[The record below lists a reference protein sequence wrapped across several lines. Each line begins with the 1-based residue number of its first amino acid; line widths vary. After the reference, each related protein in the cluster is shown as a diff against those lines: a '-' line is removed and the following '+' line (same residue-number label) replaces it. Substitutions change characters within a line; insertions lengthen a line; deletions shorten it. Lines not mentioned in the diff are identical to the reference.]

1 LKINE
6 KLYIAFGIILSFSLI
21 IGIVGLVTFGSANEE
36 MDFLEQHSTPNVL
49 RALEMR
55 TAVFQVQ
62 QWLTDASA
70 TGWED
75 GFDEAASW
83 AEVYYE
89 NSDALKKD
97 LEEIGELDNLA
108 EVEAADESFDAYYEF
123 GQLMA
128 RAYIDEGQEEGNEY
142 MLQFDGYA
150 ADIGEKMEIIHQ
162 DMISDQENT
171 FNLIN
176 TYKRN
181 FSNVVWVS
189 LILSLIFGVTISLY
203 IARLIT
209 EPLISLESASKQ
221 LAQGDLRIKID
232 NKILNEKDEI
242 GSLARSFNI
251 MVENFKQ
258 MIRNVIANSNTMAST
273 AEELSASSEETNA
286 STEQVSATV
295 QEIAKGG
302 QVLSSNANDSKQAT
316 EGLITS
322 VNMVATSAQNSSQKA
337 VEAKD
342 VAMKGGESAKLA
354 GEKMKVISDS
364 VASSALNMQ
373 ELGTKTEEI
382 NKIIEVINSISEQT
396 NLLALNAAIEAARAG
411 EAGKGFAVV
420 ADEVRKLA
428 EESQKATKQIEEMVG
443 DIINSTKTNVENMQK
458 STKDVAEGSEIVN
471 EALNSLTQIGTKIAE
486 VASDFE
492 MITAATQGQLD
503 SSEKV
508 KKSIQEVSSVAEE
521 SAASTEEVSASV
533 EEITGSVQQVSNS
546 AQSLAKGAEELKQLV
561 NQFKVDEV

>member
-1 LKINE
+1 LKINN

-21 IGIVGLVTFGSANEE
+21 IGTVGLVTFGSANEE
-36 MDFLEQHSTPNVL
+36 MDFLQEHSTPNAL
-49 RALEMR
+49 YALEMR

-97 LEEIGELDNLA
+97 LKEIGEFDKLDL
-108 EVEAADESFDAYYEF
+108 VQAADESFDAYYEF

-128 RAYIDEGQEEGNEY
+128 RAYIDEGREEGNEY

-150 ADIGEKMEIIHQ
+150 ADIGERINQIKEEIVG
-162 DMISDQENT
+162 DLESV
-171 FNLIN
+171 FYLIN

-181 FSNVVWVS
+181 FSSVVWTS
-189 LILSLIFGVTISLY
+189 LVLSIIFGVTISLY
-203 IARLIT
+203 IARIIT
-209 EPLISLESASKQ
+209 KPLISLESASKQ

-232 NKILNEKDEI
+232 NAIMTEQDEI
-242 GSLARSFNI
+242 GSLARSFNK

-258 MIRNVIANSNTMAST
+258 MIQNVIANANKMAAT

-302 QVLSSNANDSKQAT
+302 QILSTNVGDSKQET
-316 EGLITS
+316 EALISS
-322 VNMVATSAQNSSQKA
+322 VGNVAENAQSSSQKA
-337 VEAKD
+337 NEAKE
-342 VAMKGGESAKLA
+342 VALKGGESAKLA

-373 ELGTKTEEI
+373 ELGTKTQEI

-428 EESQKATKQIEEMVG
+428 EESQKATKQIEDMVG
-443 DIINSTKTNVENMQK
+443 DIINSTKQSVENMQK
-458 STKDVAEGSEIVN
+458 GTKEVAEGGEIVN
-471 EALNSLTQIGTKIAE
+471 EALNSLTLIGSKIAE

-492 MITAATQGQLD
+492 MITAATQEQLA

-508 KKSIQEVSSVAEE
+508 KKSIQEVSNVAEE
-521 SAASTEEVSASV
+521 SAASSEEVSASV